1 VVAGATLVTPL
12 QFEALYQ
19 SEWQELEILLQR
31 FFVTRRK
38 AEPGT
43 LQGERLATLYRRV
56 CEQLALARARSY
68 PAYMLDRLER
78 LTGNAHQVIYQ
89 RGEFGI
95 ATVKRLVS
103 VEFPLTV
110 RAHAAYVLVAGA
122 LLFVPMLIV
131 GLLVYFRPDLI
142 LSVVDA
148 STASSFEHMYS
159 PTAASIGRLRSAN
172 TDWMMFGYYIMHNIG
187 ISFQCFAGGLL
198 AGVGSIFFLI
208 YNGASIGA
216 VGGYLTERGLG
227 VTFYPFV
234 ATHSAFE
241 LTAIVLAGAAG
252 LRLGHSLLIP
262 GRSTRLDSLVAATR
276 RCTVLLYG
284 STVMLVIAAGI
295 EAFWSS
301 APWLPPGIKYGVAAL
316 CWLAVLGYL
325 TLQGRR
331 RAS

>member
-1 VVAGATLVTPL
+1 MTPL
-12 QFEALYQ
+12 QFETLYQ
-19 SEWQELEILLQR
+19 GEWQELETLLRR
-31 FFVTRRK
+31 FPGARRK
-38 AEPGT
+38 SDPAAR
-43 LQGERLATLYRRV
+43 QGERLAVLYRRV

-78 LTGNAHQVIYQ
+78 LTADAHQRIYQ
-89 RGEFGI
+89 RRELGV
-95 ATVKRLVS
+95 AALRRLIS
-103 VEFPLTV
+103 VEFP
-110 RAHAAYVLVAGA
+110 AAVGANAPYIMVAAVL
-122 LLFVPMLIV
+122 LLLPTLIV
-131 GLLVYFRPDLI
+131 GLLVYYRPDLI

-148 STASSFEHMYS
+148 RTAASFERMYS
-159 PTAASIGRLRSAN
+159 PTAESIGRLRSAD

-216 VGGYLTERGLG
+216 VAGYLTQRGLG
-227 VTFYPFV
+227 TTFYPFV

-252 LRLGHSLLIP
+252 LRLGHSLLVP
-262 GRSTRLDSLVAATR
+262 GRRTRLDSLVAATR

-284 STVMLVIAAGI
+284 STTLLVVAAAI

-301 APWLPPGIKYGVAAL
+301 APWLPPALKFSVAGV

-325 TLQGRR
+325 MLQGRR
-331 RAS
+331 HAG

>member
-1 VVAGATLVTPL
+1 MTPL
-12 QFEALYQ
+12 QFEAQYQ
-19 SEWQELEILLQR
+19 SEWQELEALLQR
-31 FFVTRRK
+31 FVGVRRK
-38 AEPGT
+38 REPGASH
-43 LQGERLATLYRRV
+43 GERLTTLYRRV

-78 LTGNAHQVIYQ
+78 LTGDAHQVIY
-89 RGEFGI
+89 RHGGFGI
-95 ATVKRLVS
+95 AAGKRLVT
-103 VEFPLTV
+103 VEFPATV
-110 RAHAAYVLVAGA
+110 RAHAVYVLVSSA

-131 GLLVYFRPDLI
+131 GLLVYYRPDLI

-148 STASSFEHMYS
+148 RTAASYQQMYS
-159 PTAASIGRLRSAN
+159 PAAQSIGRLRSAD
-172 TDWMMFGYYIMHNIG
+172 TDWLMFGFYIMHNIG

-208 YNGASIGA
+208 YNGAIIGA
-216 VGGYLTERGLG
+216 VAGYLSRRGLG
-227 VTFYPFV
+227 TTFYPFV

-241 LTAIVLAGAAG
+241 LTAIALAGAAG

-262 GRSTRLDSLVAATR
+262 GRRTRLDSLVAATR

-284 STVMLVIAAGI
+284 STTMLVIAAGI

-301 APWLPPGIKYGVAAL
+301 APWLPPGIKYGVAGM

-325 TLQGRR
+325 TLQGRP
-331 RAS
+331 RAG

>member
-1 VVAGATLVTPL
+1 MTPL

-19 SEWQELEILLQR
+19 GEWQELEALLQR
-31 FFVTRRK
+31 FLGGRRK
-38 AEPGT
+38 AGGAAP
-43 LQGERLATLYRRV
+43 QGERLAALYRRV

-78 LTGNAHQVIYQ
+78 LTGDAHQAIYQ
-89 RGEFGI
+89 RREFGI
-95 ATVKRLVS
+95 ATLTRLVS
-103 VEFPLTV
+103 EEFPATV
-110 RAHAAYVLVAGA
+110 RAHAAYILIAAA
-122 LLFVPMLIV
+122 LLVLPTVIV
-131 GLLVYFRPDLI
+131 GFMVYYRPDLI
-142 LSVVDA
+142 LAVVDA
-148 STASSFEHMYS
+148 RTAASFEQMYS
-159 PTAASIGRLRSAN
+159 PVAGSIGRLRGAS

-187 ISFQCFAGGLL
+187 ISFQCFAGGLI

-216 VGGYLTERGLG
+216 VAGYLTQRGLG

-252 LRLGHSLLIP
+252 LRLGHSLLVP
-262 GRSTRLDSLVAATR
+262 GRSTRLQSLVSATR

-284 STVMLVIAAGI
+284 STAMLLIAAGI

-301 APWLPPGIKYGVAAL
+301 APWLPPDVKYGVAAL
-316 CWLAVLGYL
+316 CWLSVLGYL

-331 RAS
+331 RAG

>member
-1 VVAGATLVTPL
+1 MTPL

-19 SEWQELEILLQR
+19 GEWQELEALLQR
-31 FFVTRRK
+31 FLGGRRK
-38 AEPGT
+38 AGGAAP
-43 LQGERLATLYRRV
+43 QGERLAALYRRV

-78 LTGNAHQVIYQ
+78 LTGDAHQAIYQ
-89 RGEFGI
+89 RREFGI
-95 ATVKRLVS
+95 ATLTRIVS
-103 VEFPLTV
+103 EEFPATV
-110 RAHAAYVLVAGA
+110 RAHAAYILVAAA
-122 LLFVPMLIV
+122 LLVLPTVIV
-131 GLLVYFRPDLI
+131 GFLVYYRPDLI
-142 LSVVDA
+142 LAVVDA
-148 STASSFEHMYS
+148 RTAASFEQMYS
-159 PTAASIGRLRSAN
+159 PVAGSIGRLRGAS

-187 ISFQCFAGGLL
+187 ISFQCFAGGLI

-216 VGGYLTERGLG
+216 VAGYLTQRGLG

-252 LRLGHSLLIP
+252 LRLGHSLLVP
-262 GRSTRLDSLVAATR
+262 GRSTRLQSLVSATR

-284 STVMLVIAAGI
+284 STAMLLIAAGI

-301 APWLPPGIKYGVAAL
+301 APWLPPDVKYGVAAL
-316 CWLAVLGYL
+316 CWLSVLGYL

-331 RAS
+331 RAG

>member
-1 VVAGATLVTPL
+1 MTPL

-19 SEWQELEILLQR
+19 SEWQELDTLLQR
-31 FFVTRRK
+31 FFGTRRRVQL
-38 AEPGT
+38 PPR
-43 LQGERLATLYRRV
+43 QGERLAALYRRV

-78 LTGNAHQVIYQ
+78 LTGDAHQLIYQ
-89 RGEFGI
+89 RKEFGV
-95 ATVKRLVS
+95 ATVERLVS
-103 VEFPLTV
+103 VDFPETV
-110 RAHAAYVLVAGA
+110 RTHTVYVLVSAA

-131 GLLVYFRPDLI
+131 GLLVYHRPDLI

-148 STASSFEHMYS
+148 RTAASFERMYS
-159 PTAASIGRLRSAN
+159 PTAESIGRLRDAD

-208 YNGASIGA
+208 YNGAIIGA
-216 VGGYLTERGLG
+216 VGGYLTARGLG
-227 VTFYPFV
+227 TTFYPFV
-234 ATHSAFE
+234 VTHSAFE

-262 GRSTRLDSLVAATR
+262 GRRTRLDSLVAATR

-284 STVMLVIAAGI
+284 STTLLVIAAAI

-301 APWLPPGIKYGVAAL
+301 APWLPPAVKYSVAAV
-316 CWLAVLGYL
+316 CWLAVIGYL
-325 TLQGRR
+325 ALKGRR
-331 RAS
+331 RAG